1 MSDLVTSLVER
12 GIDPAELLKKLQ
24 AEKAKRASENKLGDY
39 RPYSKQLDFHT
50 KGALFR
56 ERLFLAGNQL
66 GKTLAGGFETAMH
79 LTGKYPEWWPGKRF
93 DHPVVAWVG
102 GVTGEATRDGAE
114 RILLGRAGSRGTGT
128 IPAADIDQTS
138 ARQGV
143 ADAIATARI
152 KYVTGGYS
160 TVIFKSFDQGREKWQ
175 GDTIDVLW
183 CDEEPKEEIYTE
195 GLTRTNAGDGG
206 KGGIAFVTFTPLK
219 GMSKVVKRFMREH
232 SPDRTTTTM
241 EIEDAEHYTPQQRKK
256 IVDAYPEHEREAR
269 SRGIPTRGSGVC
281 FPIPERDITWSATA
295 LPKEWRRIAGLD
307 FGWDHPTAAIW
318 LTHDTENDVLYL
330 TDCYRV
336 RQQTPIVHA
345 AAIKARGAKIP
356 MAWPHDGLQHDKGSG
371 EQLAQQY
378 RQQGVAMLAER
389 AQYADDRGNG
399 VEAGVIDLLQRMQTG
414 RFKVASHLSDWW
426 EEFRDYRREE
436 GVIVKEDDD
445 LMSATRYAVMCL
457 RFAKVDDAVLRY
469 RPPPKS
475 ANASSMAA

>member
-1 MSDLVTSLVER
+1 MTGLADLSAS
-12 GIDPAELLKKLQ
+12 GIDPAALLKVLE
-24 AEKAKRASENKLGDY
+24 AEKAKRAAENKLVAY
-39 RPYSKQLDFHT
+39 RPYKKQLDFHT

-66 GKTLAGGFETAMH
+66 GKTLAGGFEIAMH
-79 LTGKYPEWWPGKRF
+79 TAGKYPEWWQGRRF
-93 DHPVVAWVG
+93 DKPIVAWVG

-128 IPAADIDQTS
+128 IPSGDIDQTS

-143 ADAIATARI
+143 PDAIATARI
-152 KYVTGGYS
+152 RHVTGGYS
-160 TVIFKSFDQGREKWQ
+160 TIIFKSFDQGREKWQ
-175 GDTIDVLW
+175 GDTIDVCW
-183 CDEEPKEEIYTE
+183 FDEEPKEEIYTE
-195 GLTRTNAGDGG
+195 GLTRTNAGDSG

-219 GMSKVVKRFMREH
+219 GMSKVVKRFMREK

-241 EIEDAEHYTPQQRKK
+241 EIEDAEHYTPEQRLK
-256 IVDAYPEHEREAR
+256 IVAAYPEHEREAR

-281 FPIPERDITWSATA
+281 FPIPEKDISWTPSA
-295 LPKEWRRIAGLD
+295 LPKHWKRIAGLD
-307 FGWDHPTAAIW
+307 FGWDHPTATIW
-318 LTHDTENDVLYL
+318 LTHDADTDTLYL

-356 MAWPHDGLQHDKGSG
+356 VAWPHDGLQHDKGSG

-378 RQQGVAMLAER
+378 RQQGVAMLPER
-389 AQYADDRGNG
+389 AQYPDERGNG

-445 LMSATRYAVMCL
+445 LICATRYAVMSL
-457 RFAKVDDAVLRY
+457 RFAKPDESAVRY
-469 RPPPKS
+469 RPAAKS
-475 ANASSMAA
+475 ASSSSMAA